1 MDDPLQAI
9 PSGWNPP
16 SGTRR
21 RQEDQEERRE
31 VHLSGWDII
40 QTRVYA
46 PYFHTL
52 GIDILGPFPL
62 AI

>member
-9 PSGWNPP
+9 HSGWNPP

-21 RQEDQEERRE
+21 RQEDQEERRK

-40 QTRVYA
+40 KTRVYA
-46 PYFHTL
+46 PYL
-52 GIDILGPFPL
+52 DVRK
-62 AI
+62 